1 MIIKTDNRRGPIK
14 QLSLILSALESP
26 PTANAPLVPLIA
38 PDIMATTTTKPRAG
52 LSQVSLIFAYALP
65 RISMRT
71 VAC

>member
-14 QLSLILSALESP
+14 QLSTVLRALESS
-26 PTANAPLVPLIA
+26 PTANAPLVPLIT

-52 LSQVSLIFAYALP
+52 LSQVSLIFACAPP
-65 RISMRT
+65 RISMGT